1 MSNDEVTNIYLG
13 AIMVIFIQ
21 LTVICLI
28 TNHMQSSPGFAVA
41 PAHSYTI
48 ILARFI
54 SYNMMHLN
62 VEPEIRN
69 GLVLCKYCLNHPGYF
84 RDAIYKDE
92 YGKRKISLKA
102 VLPPFSLAMG

>member
-21 LTVICLI
+21 LTVISLI
-28 TNHMQSSPGFAVA
+28 TNHMQSSPGFAIA

-69 GLVLCKYCLNHPGYF
+69 GLILCKYCLNHPGYF

-92 YGKRKISLKA
+92 NGKRKISLKA